1 MTEQSDS
8 GRVEA
13 PQHLSLLRS
22 LLSIVPEILL
32 ALSAERAAVKSSPK
46 QWSNKEE
53 LGHLIDSSSNNH
65 QRIVRAQLEDS
76 PAMPGYDGDAWVAL
90 HDYQGREW
98 QSLIELW
105 RAGNILLLSAAEAA
119 KPDSWRRTL
128 TVGGSDLLTLRF
140 VFDDY
145 VEHMLGHL
153 AHIGLDAAKL
163 RSASVDPATLYPE
176 KPAPADHSIDQLMRR
191 RWSPR
196 VFEEREVERSKI
208 LTLLEAARWA
218 PSCFNEQPWRYLV
231 FDGSDR
237 DSLER
242 ARGCLVEG
250 NAWALKS
257 PVLMVSVARNNFSK
271 GDAPNRTAQH
281 DVGLASEDLVL
292 QAVDS
297 GLAAHQMA
305 GFDVERTRTGF
316 GIPPDHTPI
325 AMIAIGY
332 PYRGDLGAL
341 PEKLRD
347 RELAERSRK
356 VIGEIAFAGKWG
368 EPYDEQ

>member
-1 MTEQSDS
+1 MTDQSDPN
-8 GRVEA
+8 RIET
-13 PQHLSLLRS
+13 PQHIPLLRS
-22 LLSIVPEILL
+22 LIAMVPDRLMSI
-32 ALSAERAAVKSSPK
+32 SSNRAGEKPSPK

-53 LGHLIDSSSNNH
+53 LGHLIDSASNNH

-76 PAMPGYDGDAWVAL
+76 PAMPGYDGDAWVEL
-90 HDYQGREW
+90 HAYQRQEW

-105 RAGNILLLSAAEAA
+105 RSGNTKLLLAAEAA
-119 KPDSWRRTL
+119 GKEAWRRTL
-128 TVGGSDLLTLRF
+128 TVGGSEPLTLRF

-145 VEHMLGHL
+145 VEHMLSHL
-153 AHIGLDAAKL
+153 SHIGLDAGEL
-163 RSASVDPATLYPE
+163 RSESDDPATLYPE
-176 KPAPADHSIDQLMRR
+176 KPAEADRPIDELMRR

-196 VFEEREVERSKI
+196 VFEEREVERSRI

-242 ARGCLVEG
+242 ARACLVEG

-257 PVLMVSVARNNFSK
+257 PVLMMSVARNRFSRNE
-271 GDAPNRTAQH
+271 APNRTAQH

-305 GFDVERTRTGF
+305 GFDVERTRREF
-316 GIPPDHTPI
+316 KIPEDYTPI

-341 PEKLRD
+341 PEKVRD
-347 RELAERSRK
+347 KELAGRSRK
-356 VIGEIAFAGKWG
+356 QIGEIAFGGTWG
-368 EPYDEQ
+368 EPYGID

>member
-1 MTEQSDS
+1 MTDQSEPN
-8 GRVEA
+8 RIET
-13 PQHLSLLRS
+13 PEHLPLLRS
-22 LLSIVPEILL
+22 LISIVPDRLMSI
-32 ALSAERAAVKSSPK
+32 SADRAGEKPSPE
-46 QWSNKEE
+46 QWSRKEE
-53 LGHLIDSSSNNH
+53 LGHLIDSASNNH

-76 PAMPGYDGDAWVAL
+76 PAMPNYDGDGWVEL
-90 HDYQGREW
+90 HGYQSREW

-105 RAGNILLLSAAEAA
+105 RSGNIRLLSAAEAA
-119 KPDSWRRTL
+119 GTEAWRRTL
-128 TVGGSDLLTLRF
+128 TIGDSDVLTLRF

-153 AHIGLDAAKL
+153 SHIGLEAATL
-163 RSASVDPATLYPE
+163 RSESNDPATLYPE
-176 KPAPADHSIDQLMRR
+176 KPARADRHINQLMQR

-196 VFEEREVERSKI
+196 VFEDREVERSRI

-237 DSLER
+237 DAHER
-242 ARGCLVEG
+242 ARACLVEG

-257 PVLMVSVARNNFSK
+257 PVLMISVARNNFSK
-271 GDAPNRTAQH
+271 NEAANRTAQH

-305 GFDVERTRTGF
+305 GFDVERTRSEF
-316 GIPPDHTPI
+316 NIPGDYTPI

-341 PEKLRD
+341 PEKVRD
-347 RELAERSRK
+347 KELAGRSRK
-356 VIGEIAFAGKWG
+356 PIGEIAFGAKWG
-368 EPYDEQ
+368 EPYD

>member
-1 MTEQSDS
+1 MTDQADPN
-8 GRVEA
+8 RVEM
-13 PQHLSLLRS
+13 PQHLSLLGSLISMVPDR
-22 LLSIVPEILL
+22 LLSISVD
-32 ALSAERAAVKSSPK
+32 RAGEKPSPK

-53 LGHLIDSSSNNH
+53 LGHLIDSASNNH

-76 PAMPGYDGDAWVAL
+76 PAMPGYDGDAWVEL
-90 HDYQGREW
+90 HGYQRQEW

-105 RAGNILLLSAAEAA
+105 RSGNIKLLSAAEAA
-119 KPDSWRRTL
+119 GTEAWRRTL
-128 TVGGSDLLTLRF
+128 TVGGSDPLTLRF

-145 VEHMLGHL
+145 VEHMLSHL
-153 AHIGLDAAKL
+153 SHIGLEVAKR
-163 RSASVDPATLYPE
+163 RSESDDPEALYPE
-176 KPAPADHSIDQLMRR
+176 KPAAADRPINQLMRR

-196 VFEEREVERSKI
+196 VFEEREVERSRI
-208 LTLLEAARWA
+208 LMLLEAARWA

-237 DSLER
+237 ESLER
-242 ARGCLVEG
+242 ARACLVEG
-250 NAWALKS
+250 NAWALKA

-271 GDAPNRTAQH
+271 NEAPNRTAQH

-305 GFDVERTRTGF
+305 GFDLERTRSEF
-316 GIPPDHTPI
+316 KIPGDYTPI

-332 PYRGDLGAL
+332 PYRGALGSL
-341 PEKLRD
+341 PEKVRD
-347 RELAERSRK
+347 KELAGRSRK
-356 VIGEIAFAGKWG
+356 PISDIAFAGKWG
-368 EPYDEQ
+368 EPYPY

>member
-1 MTEQSDS
+1 MTDQSDPN
-8 GRVEA
+8 RIEA
-13 PQHLSLLRS
+13 PEHLPLLRS
-22 LLSIVPEILL
+22 LISFVPDRLMSISADRAGEKPSPE
-32 ALSAERAAVKSSPK
+32 KWSS
-46 QWSNKEE
+46 KEE
-53 LGHLIDSSSNNH
+53 LGHLIDSASNNH

-76 PAMPGYDGDAWVAL
+76 PAMPGYDGDAWVEL
-90 HDYQGREW
+90 HGYQRRDW

-105 RAGNILLLSAAEAA
+105 RSGNIQLLSAAEAA
-119 KPDSWRRTL
+119 GAAAWRRTL

-145 VEHMLGHL
+145 VEHMLSHL
-153 AHIGLDAAKL
+153 SHIGLDAAKL
-163 RSASVDPATLYPE
+163 PSESDDPATLYPE
-176 KPAPADHSIDQLMRR
+176 KPARADRPIIQLMRR

-196 VFEEREVERSKI
+196 VFEDREVERSTI

-237 DSLER
+237 EALER
-242 ARGCLVEG
+242 ARACLVEG

-271 GDAPNRTAQH
+271 NEAPNRTAQH

-292 QAVDS
+292 QAVAS

-305 GFDVERTRTGF
+305 GFDVERTRTEF
-316 GIPPDHTPI
+316 GIPGDYTPI

-332 PYRGDLGAL
+332 PYRGDLAAL
-341 PEKLRD
+341 PEKVRA
-347 RELAERSRK
+347 RELAGRSRK
-356 VIGEIAFAGKWG
+356 PMGEIAFAGKWA
-368 EPYDEQ
+368 EPYNQ

>member
-1 MTEQSDS
+1 MTDQFDPN
-8 GRVEA
+8 RVEA
-13 PQHLSLLRS
+13 PEHLDLLRS
-22 LLSIVPEILL
+22 LISIVPDRLMSI
-32 ALSAERAAVKSSPK
+32 SADRAGEKPSPG
-46 QWSNKEE
+46 QWSRKEE
-53 LGHLIDSSSNNH
+53 VGHLIDSASNNH

-76 PAMPGYDGDAWVAL
+76 PAMPNYDGDAWVEL
-90 HDYQGREW
+90 HGYQSREW

-105 RAGNILLLSAAEAA
+105 RSGNTRLLSAAEAA
-119 KPDSWRRTL
+119 GTEAWRRTL
-128 TVGGSDLLTLRF
+128 TVGDSDVLTLRF

-153 AHIGLDAAKL
+153 SHIGLDAAKL
-163 RSASVDPATLYPE
+163 RSESNDPATLYPE
-176 KPAPADHSIDQLMRR
+176 KPAGADRHINQLMRR

-196 VFEEREVERSKI
+196 VFEDREVERNKI

-237 DSLER
+237 DALER
-242 ARGCLVEG
+242 ARACLVEG
-250 NAWALKS
+250 NAWALKA
-257 PVLMVSVARNNFSK
+257 PILMISVARNNFSK
-271 GDAPNRTAQH
+271 NEAPNRTAQH

-305 GFDVERTRTGF
+305 GFDVERTRSEF
-316 GIPPDHTPI
+316 KIPGDYTPI

-341 PEKLRD
+341 PEKVRNS
-347 RELAERSRK
+347 ELAGRSRK
-356 VIGEIAFAGKWG
+356 PIGEIAFGAKWG
-368 EPYDEQ
+368 EPYVD

>member
-1 MTEQSDS
+1 MSDQSDPN
-8 GRVEA
+8 RTDA
-13 PQHLSLLRS
+13 PEHLSLLRS
-22 LLSIVPEILL
+22 LISIVPDRLMAI
-32 ALSAERAAVKSSPK
+32 SADRAAEKAALK

-53 LGHLIDSSSNNH
+53 LGHLIDSASNNH

-76 PAMPGYDGDAWVAL
+76 PAMPGYDGDAWVEL
-90 HDYQGREW
+90 HGYQSREW

-105 RAGNILLLSAAEAA
+105 RSGNIQLLSAAEAA
-119 KPDSWRRTL
+119 GPEAWRRTL
-128 TVGGSDLLTLRF
+128 TVGGSDLLSLRF

-145 VEHMLGHL
+145 VEHMLSHL
-153 AHIGLDAAKL
+153 AHIGLDAAKA
-163 RSASVDPATLYPE
+163 RSESDDPATLYPE
-176 KPAPADHSIDQLMRR
+176 KPARADRPINQLMRR

-196 VFEEREVERSKI
+196 AFEEREVERSRI

-237 DSLER
+237 EALER
-242 ARGCLVEG
+242 ARACLVEG
-250 NAWALKS
+250 NAWALKL

-271 GDAPNRTAQH
+271 NEAPNRTAQH

-292 QAVDS
+292 QAVEL

-305 GFDVERTRTGF
+305 GFDVERTRSEF
-316 GIPPDHTPI
+316 GIPEDYTPI
-325 AMIAIGY
+325 AMIAVGY

-341 PEKLRD
+341 PESLQAK
-347 RELAERSRK
+347 ELAGRSRK
-356 VIGEIAFAGKWG
+356 PIGEIAFGGKWG
-368 EPYDEQ
+368 EPYDRR